1 MDNRVSTYKRLLQSE
16 IAESILA
23 NSKIFLDA
31 NTLRPLFIGK
41 NQSKGGELY
50 RYMKSASQ
58 NGGYI
63 STEYHSK
70 DIITARMF
78 VCKNHLNVI
87 NLTDERILSAMKSRY
102 DGGRIVC
109 LDYKAFEPSIIRGV
123 LGEVF
128 PENFHSWVAELLG
141 LERKDVKQMNMALL
155 YCASYDDKIMEY
167 AAELVAKSVPRDGI
181 LLYSNTLIKI
191 REAIEEF
198 VADQRNLFETKGY
211 VVNPYGRKIY
221 PKESRNIFS
230 NIIQSIGSEILV
242 DSIININDLF
252 IGKEAHI
259 LFHRFDA
266 LYLDMSKRE
275 IPKTL
280 PKVVNIMESSGS
292 QIQLSVGIQ
301 LGESVASLK
310 DIEIG

>member
-1 MDNRVSTYKRLLQSE
+1 
-16 IAESILA
+16 
-23 NSKIFLDA
+23 
-31 NTLRPLFIGK
+31 
-41 NQSKGGELY
+41 
-50 RYMKSASQ
+50 MKSASQ

-102 DGGRIVC
+102 DSGRIVC
-109 LDYKAFEPSIIRGV
+109 LDYKAFEPSIIRGI

-128 PENFHSWVAELLG
+128 PDNFHSWASDILG
-141 LERKDVKQMNMALL
+141 LDRKDVKQMNMALL
-155 YCASYDDKIMEY
+155 YCSSFENKIMEY
-167 AAELVAKSVPRDGI
+167 AQELIAKSVPRDGI
-181 LLYSNTLIKI
+181 LLYSNTIVEI
-191 REAIEEF
+191 RNAIEEF

-242 DSIININDLF
+242 DAIISINDLF
-252 IGKEAHI
+252 EDKEAHI

-266 LYLDMSKRE
+266 LYLDMSKKE
-275 IPKTL
+275 IPRLL
-280 PKVVNIMESSGS
+280 PKVVNTMESSGC

-301 LGESVASLK
+301 MGESVNSLK